1 MRMAWRWFLITWL
14 VVALPLQGAV
24 AATLRHC
31 TPVLATV
38 QTEVEAG
45 VSQHASHHHAS
56 LHHAGHHVHSGSDA
70 VPGHDTAPRADAAG
84 KCSVC
89 AACCPAMAA
98 VMPSFEAPIPLFSA
112 MRYSVP
118 AAAAPPEGLPTGLE
132 RPPRLARV

>member
-1 MRMAWRWFLITWL
+1 MAWRWFLITWL

-31 TPVLATV
+31 ASAPVAV
-38 QTEVEAG
+38 QTAVEAG
-45 VSQHASHHHAS
+45 AHHHPA
-56 LHHAGHHVHSGSDA
+56 HHPAGDHAHHGVDA
-70 VPGHDTAPRADAAG
+70 VHDHDTAPQAGAAG

-98 VMPSFEAPIPLFSA
+98 VMPSFEAPVPLFSV
-112 MRYSVP
+112 MRYCVP